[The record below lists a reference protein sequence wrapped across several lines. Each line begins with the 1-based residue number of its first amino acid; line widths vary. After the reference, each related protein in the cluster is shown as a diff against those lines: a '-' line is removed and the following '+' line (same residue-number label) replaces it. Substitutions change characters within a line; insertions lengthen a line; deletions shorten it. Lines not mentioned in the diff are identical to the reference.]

1 MLIDLKDK
9 VAIVTGAG
17 RGIGRE
23 IARTLGAEGV
33 KVVALDF
40 KPELLAEIAAEWAE
54 KGYAGIQVEADIR
67 HKEDCQRAVA
77 AAVKQ
82 FGRVDILVNNAGVAS
97 GDRVESLKEEIW
109 DANFDAN
116 LKGTFLMC
124 QAVVPQM
131 KQQNWGRIINAASFA
146 AIIPSIGSAAYASSK
161 AGVESFTRVLAS
173 EMGPYGVTVNCY
185 SPGMIPTL
193 MNRYADASPE
203 RKEQLLD
210 TLTLRRWG
218 SPDDVANLICF
229 LASDLAGYITGTMI
243 DISGGKFAT
252 QMPWMAH
259 RN

>member
-9 VAIVTGAG
+9 VAVVTGAG

-23 IARTLGAEGV
+23 IARTLATEGV
-33 KVVALDF
+33 TVVALDNQ
-40 KPELLAEIAAEWAE
+40 PELLADVGAEWTD
-54 KGYAGIQVEADIR
+54 KGYPGAQIEADIR
-67 HKEDCQRAVA
+67 HKDECQSAIA
-77 AAVKQ
+77 QAVKQ

-97 GDRVESLKEEIW
+97 GDRVETLKEEIW
-109 DANFDAN
+109 DANFDIN

-131 KQQNWGRIINAASFA
+131 KLQNWGRIINAASFA

-161 AGVESFTRVLAS
+161 AGVESLTRVLAS

-185 SPGMIPTL
+185 SPGMIPTQ

-218 SPDDVANLICF
+218 SPDDVAKLICF
-229 LASDLAGYITGTMI
+229 LSSDLAGYITGTMI